1 MEYSTKE
8 FAAEVTKRLPG
19 DLKCTDRN
27 LEHWRNNEESER
39 FMPHHYV
46 DSIAV
51 YIDEQIPDAIKR
63 FLKHKKKYTEFVV
76 DEEFVKL
83 IPPLSEAEF
92 VQLEENILSEGIR
105 EPLIVWKDHG
115 ILIDGHN
122 RYKIAQKHDL
132 PFCTI
137 EKVLNDREAVKDWII
152 RNQLGRRNLN
162 LYSRGEI
169 ALKLEP
175 MISNRARENQGTR
188 NDLSGQ
194 DNFLANL
201 PKSSSVNTRDE
212 LAKKAN
218 VSSRTMAMIKFLV
231 ENATSEIQSALRLD
245 ELSINAAYEAVKAG
259 AETVDDVKEFKKRKK
274 NLGSVEQTDTAGNTI
289 TTPDIATPSVDESDP
304 SSVTLSVATGAE
316 SVIENSPLDEEITS
330 SSEELDKNEEVEPIN
345 NNGSIDSLKKIVP
358 VNSEDDSEQ
367 LRAHHE
373 EKGDID
379 SQKTI
384 DDSVTLD
391 DSEYR
396 SSAEDDYE
404 DIHEL
409 FITCKSTGTSLDC
422 EDRER
427 VLEYLF
433 EQLTDCVSVVN
444 DITWTLIKK
453 SLHELIENCRADN

>member
-19 DLKCTDRN
+19 DLKCTDRI

-46 DSIAV
+46 DNIAV
-51 YIDEQIPDAIKR
+51 YTDEQIPDAIKR

-122 RYKIAQKHDL
+122 RYKIAQKHNL
-132 PFCTI
+132 PFLTI
-137 EKVLNDREAVKDWII
+137 EKVLNDREAVKGWII

-162 LYSRGEI
+162 LYSRGEL
-169 ALKLEP
+169 ALKLKP

-231 ENATSEIQSALRLD
+231 ENATTEIKSALRLD
-245 ELSINAAYEAVKAG
+245 EFSINAAYEAVKAG

-274 NLGSVEQTDTAGNTI
+274 NLRAVEQTDTVSNT
-289 TTPDIATPSVDESDP
+289 TIALELANQSVDESEP
-304 SSVTLSVATGAE
+304 SSVTLPVATVAE
-316 SVIENSPLDEEITS
+316 FVSENSLLNEEIS
-330 SSEELDKNEEVEPIN
+330 SSKGELEVEPIN
-345 NNGSIDSLKKIVP
+345 NNESVDSFKKIVS
-358 VNSEDDSEQ
+358 VNSEEDSEQ

-373 EKGDID
+373 EKGNTD
-379 SQKTI
+379 SKNTI
-384 DDSVTLD
+384 EDSVTLD
-391 DSEYR
+391 DFEYR
-396 SSAEDDYE
+396 SSAEGDYE
-404 DIHEL
+404 DVHAS
-409 FITCKSTGTSLDC
+409 FVTCESTGTSLDC

-433 EQLTDCVSVVN
+433 EQLTDRVSVVN

-453 SLHELIENCRADN
+453 SLQELIENCRADN